1 MSTDNTQTA
10 DPRVAII
17 VLTWNGKALTLD
29 CLDSLRELDYQNVEI
44 VTVDNAS
51 TDGTAEAV
59 RERYGDS
66 VTLIVNS
73 ENAGFS
79 KGNNVGIKYALEKGA
94 DLVLLLNNDTTVSPV
109 LVDGLVSAFRDA
121 PDVGIAG
128 PKIFYSYPPD
138 RIWFAGGEV
147 FLARGIARHIGL
159 REIDRGQYDKV
170 RDVDYITG
178 CALMARRQVFI
189 QIGMLDPAYGAYFED
204 TDFCMRARR
213 AGYRVVYTPA
223 GKVWHRISAST
234 GGQLGRRKIMRKL
247 RSTFR
252 FFGKY
257 ASPRHWLTLPFFFL
271 SDVIRVLFMVLFGRI
286 GDTAEAPN
294 AGTTTKTG
302 GNS

>member
-1 MSTDNTQTA
+1 VSTDNTQSA

-59 RERYGDS
+59 RERYGET

-73 ENAGFS
+73 ENTGFS
-79 KGNNVGIKYALEKGA
+79 KGNNVGIKYALDKGA
-94 DLVLLLNNDTTVSPV
+94 DLVLLLNNDTTVSPA
-109 LVDGLVSAFRDA
+109 LVDSLVSVFRNA
-121 PDVGIAG
+121 PNVGIAG
-128 PKIFYSYPPD
+128 PKIFFSRPPD

-147 FLARGIARHIGL
+147 FLARGTARHIGL
-159 REIDRGQYDKV
+159 RETDRGQYDNV

-178 CALMARRQVFI
+178 CALMARREVFGR
-189 QIGMLDPAYGAYFED
+189 IGMLDPAYQAYFED

-213 AGYRVVYTPA
+213 AGYRIVYTPA

-252 FFGKY
+252 FFARY

-271 SDVIRVLFMVLFGRI
+271 ADVIRVLFMVVFGRI
-286 GDTAEAPN
+286 RDTTEAPN
-294 AGTTTKTG
+294 AGTTGTG
-302 GNS
+302 GHP